1 MTQNFFF
8 LVRDKTPVISQKTYF
23 FADLHAD
30 RRALLNS
37 LEYCDDDSALYLI
50 GGDCLDKGP
59 SNLALLR
66 EIKKLSEKVQVRF
79 IAGNHDLRMLMA
91 LQNWDDQNNFLF
103 QRIFEQKRIEKRIK
117 PFLFECGGIEAAK
130 EMFLDPEGEF
140 GWFFP
145 SLNLLHQDNNFLFT
159 HAGVSDVFA
168 YQLKDRGQDLLN
180 AQFRKLTA
188 DKGTLFDFYYSQASG
203 AFRTKYRTKD
213 APFTPEGAKA
223 LRAAGVN
230 FVAHGHD
237 SQTQGHR
244 LRYIEDIPHLAC
256 DVTVDGNTRW
266 KENLGSQSGWGVAVF
281 DPGNNH
287 IRCFSPEARTGFDWR
302 LYT

>member
-1 MTQNFFF
+1 MIQNFFF

-37 LEYCDDDSALYLI
+37 LEYCDDSSALYLI

-59 SNLALLR
+59 SNLNLLR
-66 EIKKLSEKVQVRF
+66 ELKKLSEKVQVRL

-91 LQNWDDQNNFLF
+91 LQNWKDQNNFLF
-103 QRIFEQKRIEKRIK
+103 QRIFTPERFEKRIV
-117 PFLFECGGIEAAK
+117 PFLEECGGIDAAK

-168 YQLKDRGQDLLN
+168 YQLKDKGQDLLN
-180 AQFRKLTA
+180 ATFRKLTA
-188 DKGTLFDFYYSQASG
+188 DKDTLFDFYYSQASA

-213 APFTPEGAKA
+213 APFTPEGATA
-223 LRAAGVN
+223 LRQAGIN

-237 SQTQGHR
+237 SQTQGHK
-244 LRYIEDIPHLAC
+244 LRYIEDMPHLAC
-256 DVTVDGNTRW
+256 DVTVNSGSRC
-266 KENLGSQSGWGVAVF
+266 KENLGTQSGWGVAVF
-281 DPGNNH
+281 DPEKNH

>member
-37 LEYCDDDSALYLI
+37 LEYCDDTSALYFI

-59 SNLALLR
+59 SNLNLLR
-66 EIKKLSEKVQVRF
+66 ELKKLSEKVQVRF
-79 IAGNHDLRMLMA
+79 IAGNHDLRMLMV
-91 LQNWDDQNNFLF
+91 LQNWDDQDNFLF
-103 QRIFEQKRIEKRIK
+103 QRIFSPERFEKRIV
-117 PFLFECGGIEAAK
+117 PFLEECGGIEAAK

-168 YQLKDRGQDLLN
+168 YQLKDKGQARFN

-188 DKGTLFDFYYSQASG
+188 DKDTLFDFYYSQGSG

-213 APFTPEGAKA
+213 APFTPQGAKA
-223 LRAAGVN
+223 LREAGVN

-256 DVTVDGNTRW
+256 DVTVNSGSRW
-266 KENLGSQSGWGVAVF
+266 KENLGTQSGWGVAVF

-287 IRCFSPEARTGFDWR
+287 IRCFSPEARTGLDWR